1 MGCQS
6 SKPNIQPQPMI
17 FDIKLEFNILLE
29 EYKMGLNNYNKRL
42 IELEKEGK
50 QDEIM
55 YELFID
61 DIDEIKK
68 NCYF

>member
-1 MGCQS
+1 M
-6 SKPNIQPQPMI
+6 
-17 FDIKLEFNILLE
+17 D
-29 EYKMGLNNYNKRL
+29 LNNYNKRL
-42 IELEKEGK
+42 IKLEKEGK